1 MNTYLIGTPQR
12 HQEGVKNRNEILN
25 RRGNWKEGKIGEKVD
40 FIFLE
45 TDFNYD
51 KGYQF
56 VESKLRNK
64 VDYQMEFSKDKL
76 KNIKGIEKYLLESYV
91 ISFKENKD
99 RYKKLFDNKIWIL
112 KPIGTYGGAQ
122 GMQIIKEYKELEDYS
137 VNVVLAK
144 KDSQWK
150 GQNIKEENIKKFV
163 LQEYILDPLLYRKR
177 KFNLRIQL
185 FIFEN
190 TGFYFPETL
199 VFTAK
204 DDYKKSEFQNKD
216 IHFTQRK
223 GSLIGIFL
231 PNNFKIDKGK
241 KEFILN
247 QIEDLLKKIVKSS
260 SFKCYKENK
269 MCYHWFGIDAM
280 ITKDF
285 EIKLLEINSQVGV
298 YWTDWYEIRYPKTD
312 KDYASV
318 LFESQMVDIVDK
330 IFPPKNKIN
339 DKSYFIKIGD

>member
-1 MNTYLIGTPQR
+1 VNTYLIGTPQR

-122 GMQIIKEYKELEDYS
+122 GMQIIKEYKELEDYT
-137 VNVVLAK
+137 VNVVSYS
-144 KDSQWK
+144 DGWK

>member
-1 MNTYLIGTPQR
+1 MNTYLVGTPGTHR
-12 HQEGVKNRNEILN
+12 KGVENRNELLN
-25 RRGNWKEGKIGEKVD
+25 KRGNWKEGKKGEKVD
-40 FIFLE
+40 FIYLE
-45 TDFNYD
+45 TGFNYME
-51 KGYQF
+51 GYQF
-56 VESKLRNK
+56 VESKLRNR
-64 VDYQMEFSKDKL
+64 VDYQMEYGKDKL

-122 GMQIIKEYKELEDYS
+122 GMQIIKEYKELEDYT
-137 VNVVLAK
+137 VNVVSYS
-144 KDSQWK
+144 DGWK

-312 KDYASV
+312 KDYVSV

>member
-122 GMQIIKEYKELEDYS
+122 GMQIIKEYKELEDYT
-137 VNVVLAK
+137 VNVVSYS
-144 KDSQWK
+144 DGWK

>member
-137 VNVVLAK
+137 VDVIMAE
-144 KDSQWK
+144 KDL
-150 GQNIKEENIKKFV
+150 V
-163 LQEYILDPLLYRKR
+163 
-177 KFNLRIQL
+177 
-185 FIFEN
+185 IFRN
-190 TGFYFPETL
+190 
-199 VFTAK
+199 A
-204 DDYKKSEFQNKD
+204 
-216 IHFTQRK
+216 
-223 GSLIGIFL
+223 LIF
-231 PNNFKIDKGK
+231 
-241 KEFILN
+241 
-247 QIEDLLKKIVKSS
+247 
-260 SFKCYKENK
+260 
-269 MCYHWFGIDAM
+269 
-280 ITKDF
+280 
-285 EIKLLEINSQVGV
+285 
-298 YWTDWYEIRYPKTD
+298 R
-312 KDYASV
+312 
-318 LFESQMVDIVDK
+318 
-330 IFPPKNKIN
+330 
-339 DKSYFIKIGD
+339 